1 MILLEKSYWEIRK
14 TKSMGRGVFATKEIP
29 PGTIIGDYLGEVVD
43 PSEDTSDEFGMY
55 NLWINFETMVYAD
68 PNTEGLHL
76 LNHSCAPNISM
87 FPYKGHMLFFSL
99 RKIFPREQ
107 LTLNYRIN
115 SPPHSETVLLH
126 PCYCKNRFCRGTQ
139 HNTDTEEALWGEF
152 LEREFSK
159 TKQLKLPVG
168 TIIKPLINY
177 PTSIPDD
184 PIHDLFGSSKRKP
197 LRIADKNISNIPKL
211 RELIRTSGKQLYFSN
226 LSLIILA
233 IKSNV
238 LIAEGK

>member
-99 RKIFPREQ
+99 RKIFPR
-107 LTLNYRIN
+107 
-115 SPPHSETVLLH
+115 
-126 PCYCKNRFCRGTQ
+126 
-139 HNTDTEEALWGEF
+139 
-152 LEREFSK
+152 
-159 TKQLKLPVG
+159 
-168 TIIKPLINY
+168 
-177 PTSIPDD
+177 
-184 PIHDLFGSSKRKP
+184 
-197 LRIADKNISNIPKL
+197 
-211 RELIRTSGKQLYFSN
+211 
-226 LSLIILA
+226 
-233 IKSNV
+233 
-238 LIAEGK
+238 